1 MAPLSPKRLVFVAVI
16 LCLLPVASCFTNPRV
31 FTSYP
36 SKTSALSAHDSR
48 RNFIQTLFTS
58 VGVSILPSIANADA
72 SSANIKMPNY
82 IEYLI
87 EKNKVIDPNDMLYKG
102 PDVETQLRRIGEA
115 GNRLPE
121 IATLAEEKKWSQVQ
135 GIITGPLGTLLQT
148 INSVASISGTKE
160 AKDLAKLVKADL
172 FEIGVAA
179 GKKQSELCI
188 KAADKTTKD
197 LSKFVM
203 VAFETK

>member
-1 MAPLSPKRLVFVAVI
+1 
-16 LCLLPVASCFTNPRV
+16 
-31 FTSYP
+31 
-36 SKTSALSAHDSR
+36 
-48 RNFIQTLFTS
+48 
-58 VGVSILPSIANADA
+58 
-72 SSANIKMPNY
+72 MPNY

-87 EKNKVIDPNDMLYKG
+87 EKNKVTDPNDMLYKG

>member
-1 MAPLSPKRLVFVAVI
+1 MAPLRLVFAAI
-16 LCLLPVASCFTNPRV
+16 ICLLPAASCFTNPRMI
-31 FTSYP
+31 TAYP
-36 SKTSALSAHDSR
+36 SKTSAALYATNSR
-48 RNFIQTLFTS
+48 RNFI
-58 VGVSILPSIANADA
+58 VGVSAIVPSILPSIANADA

-87 EKNKVIDPNDMLYKG
+87 EKNKVIDPNDMLYRG

-179 GKKQSELCI
+179 GKRQSELCI